1 MKSDA
6 CNLWII
12 QQLFLFAITKVVK
25 SRLFIFRIALKRI
38 EAAAPAVCM
47 DNRSADLL
55 SEKVAHY
62 YIFVLFSFIFNIH
75 YYYYITV
82 HLFLAGCS
90 DAWMGQVP

>member
-1 MKSDA
+1 MDNSA
-6 CNLWII
+6 TVS
-12 QQLFLFAITKVVK
+12 FAITKVVK

-47 DNRSADLL
+47 DNRSPADLL